1 MKSNVQIRE
10 RADIDFSAKRFD
22 DPRYEFVFRA
32 QAGETIEGYCA
43 RRAIER
49 AERIRELEAE
59 NEALKE
65 HIRMFKDALDSGRLV
80 DPNKVQIIYA
90 PVQWPPEVDR

>member
-10 RADIDFSAKRFD
+10 RLDIDYSAKRFD

-32 QAGETIEGYCA
+32 GPEETVEGYCA

-59 NEALKE
+59 NEALRE
-65 HIRMFKDALDSGRLV
+65 HIRMFKEALDAGRLV

-90 PVQWPPEVDR
+90 PVSWPPEVQR